1 MRYAQIDQNGV
12 CVGTSDLA
20 GEVNAPHMILI
31 GEAED
36 YIGWTYDNGNWIEPE
51 PVVPVEPLATPIL
64 YAAAQLRI
72 SNFEITGI
80 EINSRFGGSFW
91 GDVGKY
97 YVFFAESQPD
107 TSYMVMC
114 SAPAFSAYVL
124 DAEKTEDM
132 FVITVTDAAGLPADA
147 ETVNIQI
154 LRAS

>member
-1 MRYAQIDQNGV
+1 MSTVKVLRDGVLVDVPYEEVFPPVAEEQIQP
-12 CVGTSDLA
+12 SS
-20 GEVNAPHMILI
+20 
-31 GEAED
+31 
-36 YIGWTYDNGNWIEPE
+36 
-51 PVVPVEPLATPIL
+51 PIL
-64 YAAAQLRI
+64 YAASQLYI
-72 SNFEITGI
+72 QGYEITGI
-80 EINSRFGGSFW
+80 GINSRFGGAFW

-97 YVFFAESQPD
+97 YVFFAETQED
-107 TSYMVMC
+107 TDYIVMC